1 MLICIIDE
9 DKRPEFGFGSLAF
22 PDNEQLLSDPNI
34 WIGNTG
40 ATTHSMPYE
49 SGLFELSHC
58 WQKEHS
64 QIFQF
69 LQYKERNG
77 GTNMQKN

>member
-1 MLICIIDE
+1 LRRKQGEQATPAVQRARNGPEMLICIIDE

-58 WQKEHS
+58 
-64 QIFQF
+64 
-69 LQYKERNG
+69 
-77 GTNMQKN
+77 